1 MMFGWSFY
9 FNSIKVSSGGS
20 VLCTT
25 GTTRTDSKKLVPV
38 RPTFT
43 VQKRVV
49 AVNLAYRM
57 QYISVTS
64 SILCRCHDLSA
75 GHCIR
80 WVGAPRTGQTDL
92 PAVARTSSSSTAIVI
107 SVAQS
112 CLLLSVHCYWFF
124 VINLWCFCGLFQNV
138 LLFNLIQNNLSKSR
152 IWMTTLCIL
161 LSKVCC
167 INKISK

>member
-1 MMFGWSFY
+1 MDGRFT

-20 VLCTT
+20 VLCTS
-25 GTTRTDSKKLVPV
+25 GTTRIDSKKLVPV

-64 SILCRCHDLSA
+64 SILCRCRDLSA

-80 WVGAPRTGQTDL
+80 CVGALRTGQTDL
-92 PAVARTSSSSTAIVI
+92 PAIARTSSSTAIVI

-124 VINLWCFCGLFQNV
+124 VINLWSFCGLFRNV
-138 LLFNLIQNNLSKSR
+138 LLFNLIHNNLSKSR

-161 LSKVCC
+161 LSNVCC